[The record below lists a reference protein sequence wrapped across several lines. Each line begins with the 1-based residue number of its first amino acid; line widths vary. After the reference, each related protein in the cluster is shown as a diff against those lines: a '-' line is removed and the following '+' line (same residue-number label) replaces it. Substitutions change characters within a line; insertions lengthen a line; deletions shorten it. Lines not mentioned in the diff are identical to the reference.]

1 MEIVSISNIY
11 NRKQQHPKTKWNLKS
26 SRRSSLD
33 YLKQLAVFPSKIK
46 KYFLFPNLGPV
57 LTFGF
62 FSCDRHKLQA
72 GPSIQSE
79 GHIPQ
84 TKNLFKLVFFQKG

>member
-1 MEIVSISNIY
+1 MEIVSISNY
-11 NRKQQHPKTKWNLKS
+11 NRQQQHPKTKWNLKS

-62 FSCDRHKLQA
+62 FSMRQA
-72 GPSIQSE
+72 QTSSWTKYPE

-84 TKNLFKLVFFQKG
+84 TENLF